1 MRANHQKR
9 PNERLSLFGLVVF
22 SSPMLI
28 MQAIEVPWRTYLP
41 SLFATQ
47 FGLPL
52 GAIGALFMAIR
63 IFDCAV
69 EPAIAWASDRFPTRW
84 GHRRPWLVAGAP
96 LIMLGAT
103 GVFFAWPWTSLFS
116 VALACLVLHLGYVML
131 VTPHGGWGL
140 ELARD
145 ADERLRISGGKIW
158 FGVAATLAVL
168 LLPSAMERGLGM
180 DLKGQVAALGV
191 ALLILCP
198 LVVFLVLRFTPEPDL
213 APGRDAQL
221 ANPLRLYA
229 GLLSAPGLRSVLLL
243 HALSGFA
250 QAVGGAVFLF
260 LVDGALGL
268 KGWGSTLLL
277 LQTAVALVTT
287 PVWAKLGA
295 RIDRKTLL
303 MLNYGWQLVTAPL
316 ILLLPSGMLAPTIAF
331 LLLRGLFAGLDFLA
345 LRTMVSDIARDS
357 AAAGLQC
364 GASCHSVSN
373 ITLRLAMGVGAW
385 LVLSL
390 LSLVGAEGAA
400 LTTGITTEGG
410 MIVRAAYALP
420 SMFAGA
426 MGLLILGWMQP
437 RSALA
442 KTARYGSVA

>member
-1 MRANHQKR
+1 MRVNS
-9 PNERLSLFGLVVF
+9 PERLSLFGLAVF

-41 SLFATQ
+41 SLFSTR

-52 GAIGALFMAIR
+52 AAIGALFMAIR

-84 GHRRPWLVAGAP
+84 GHRRPWMVAGAP
-96 LIMLGAT
+96 LIMLGAS
-103 GVFFAWPWTSLFS
+103 GVFFAWPWTSLAS
-116 VALACLVLHLGYVML
+116 VALSCLVLHLGYIML

-158 FGVAATLAVL
+158 FGIAGTIAVL
-168 LLPSAMERGLGM
+168 LLPSALERGLGM

-191 ALLILCP
+191 ALVVLCP
-198 LVVFLVLRFTPEPDL
+198 VVVFLVLRFTPEPDL
-213 APGRDAQL
+213 APNRGAQPT
-221 ANPLRLYA
+221 NPLRLFA
-229 GLLSAPGLRSVLLL
+229 GLLSAPGLRSILLL
-243 HALSGFA
+243 QALSGFA
-250 QAVGGAVFLF
+250 QAAGGAVFLF

-287 PVWAKLGA
+287 PVWSKLGA
-295 RIDRKTLL
+295 RLDRETLL

-316 ILLLPSGMLAPTIAF
+316 VLLLPAGILAPTIGF
-331 LLLRGLFAGLDFLA
+331 LLLRGLFGGLDFLA
-345 LRTMVSDIARDS
+345 LRTMVADVARDS
-357 AAAGLQC
+357 ATAGLQC

-373 ITLRLAMGVGAW
+373 ITLRLAMGAGAW
-385 LVLSL
+385 LALSVLSTI
-390 LSLVGAEGAA
+390 SADGSA
-400 LTTGITTEGG
+400 LTTDLTGQVSLVI
-410 MIVRAAYALP
+410 RAAYALP
-420 SMFAGA
+420 SMLAGA
-426 MGLLILGWMQP
+426 IGLLILARGRAS
-437 RSALA
+437 RSHGAPQLA
-442 KTARYGSVA
+442 PTVAS